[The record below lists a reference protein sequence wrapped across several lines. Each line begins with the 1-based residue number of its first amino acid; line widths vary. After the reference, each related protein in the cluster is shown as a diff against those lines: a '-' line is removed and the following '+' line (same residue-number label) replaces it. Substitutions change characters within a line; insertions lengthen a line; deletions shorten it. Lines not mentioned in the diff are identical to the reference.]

1 MRSSDFCSFKN
12 CPWRAVARSF
22 VHLTGSWGQR
32 KGIEGGGDKSWR
44 RTSLLANDMC
54 VYLGKR
60 TTAMEYFEHR
70 VNPSRFCLPAAHHT
84 LVHGRCSCCTQNSFW
99 KGNSIFHPI
108 KNIFFQT
115 KLFFN
120 KRKGPPPLSLSAS
133 PHYVLTNIEKCL
145 ADNSTP
151 NLQTN
156 DKIVIKV
163 EKFGSRMLN
172 WF

>member
-1 MRSSDFCSFKN
+1 M
-12 CPWRAVARSF
+12 
-22 VHLTGSWGQR
+22 TGSWGQR

-70 VNPSRFCLPAAHHT
+70 VNPSRFCLPAAHT
-84 LVHGRCSCCTQNSFW
+84 LVHERCSCCTQNSFW
-99 KGNSIFHPI
+99 KGNSIFYPI
-108 KNIFFQT
+108 KKKNQT

-120 KRKGPPPLSLSAS
+120 NRKEPPLSLSAS

-156 DKIVIKV
+156 DMIVIKV
-163 EKFGSRMLN
+163 EKFGWRMLN
-172 WF
+172 

>member
-12 CPWRAVARSF
+12 CPWRAAARSF

-70 VNPSRFCLPAAHHT
+70 VNPSRFCLPAAHT
-84 LVHGRCSCCTQNSFW
+84 LVHERCSCCTQNSFW
-99 KGNSIFHPI
+99 KRNSIFHPI
-108 KNIFFQT
+108 KNIFFFSNKT
-115 KLFFN
+115 FFN
-120 KRKGPPPLSLSAS
+120 NRKEPPLSLSAS

-156 DKIVIKV
+156 DMIVIKV
-163 EKFGSRMLN
+163 EKFGWRMLN

>member
-1 MRSSDFCSFKN
+1 MRISDFCSFKN
-12 CPWRAVARSF
+12 CPWRAAARSF

-70 VNPSRFCLPAAHHT
+70 VNPSRFCLPAAHT

-120 KRKGPPPLSLSAS
+120 KRKEPPPLSLSAS

-156 DKIVIKV
+156 DMIVIKV
-163 EKFGSRMLN
+163 EKFGWRMLN